1 MADPDLDVAKSAWA
15 ALGRVDL
22 DAFLEVIDPD
32 IEFHS
37 LVAEAEGRTY
47 RGYDGVRE
55 WWGTVRSA
63 LGGLRFDVEDFTALD
78 DGLVLT
84 RLVSTGTVADVEVG
98 QMMWNLSQI
107 RDGKAIWWSVFRSE
121 EEALEAARSRV
132 AGG

>member
-1 MADPDLDVAKSAWA
+1 MAHPDLEVSKSAWA
-15 ALGRVDL
+15 ALGRADL

-55 WWGTVRSA
+55 WWGTVRAA

-78 DGLVLT
+78 HGLVLT
-84 RLVSTGTVADVEVG
+84 RLVSTGTVADVEVR